1 MNLNRARTASQRKY
15 STVNMTRFQR
25 QLLADTRLDV
35 DAATHIVNLCGAIV
49 KMKLSKYGTG
59 GPIMATVFNT
69 QVGNGKYCL
78 QFETDNKEHY
88 MLMQSLVRLCMDR
101 TNIRL
106 IDADS
111 LIEDLEF
118 LAKHEDSFR

>member
-1 MNLNRARTASQRKY
+1 MS
-15 STVNMTRFQR
+15 
-25 QLLADTRLDV
+25 
-35 DAATHIVNLCGAIV
+35 
-49 KMKLSKYGTG
+49 
-59 GPIMATVFNT
+59 TVFNT

-111 LIEDLEF
+111 LIEDL
-118 LAKHEDSFR
+118 

>member
-1 MNLNRARTASQRKY
+1 
-15 STVNMTRFQR
+15 
-25 QLLADTRLDV
+25 
-35 DAATHIVNLCGAIV
+35 
-49 KMKLSKYGTG
+49 
-59 GPIMATVFNT
+59 MATVFNT
-69 QVGNGKYCL
+69 QVGKGKYCL

-111 LIEDLEF
+111 LIDDLEF
-118 LAKHEDSFR
+118 LAKHEDSFRQSVILGVVHIIKSRIEIDSMKDCKILETMKVGKT

>member
-1 MNLNRARTASQRKY
+1 
-15 STVNMTRFQR
+15 
-25 QLLADTRLDV
+25 
-35 DAATHIVNLCGAIV
+35 
-49 KMKLSKYGTG
+49 
-59 GPIMATVFNT
+59 MATVFNT

-118 LAKHEDSFR
+118 IAKHEDSFRQSVILSVVQVIKSRIEIDSMKDCKILEAMKVGKT

>member
-1 MNLNRARTASQRKY
+1 MS
-15 STVNMTRFQR
+15 
-25 QLLADTRLDV
+25 
-35 DAATHIVNLCGAIV
+35 
-49 KMKLSKYGTG
+49 
-59 GPIMATVFNT
+59 TVFNT
-69 QVGNGKYCL
+69 RVGNGKYCL

-118 LAKHEDSFR
+118 LAKHEDRFRQSVILGVVHVIKSRIEIDSMKDCKILESMKVGKT

>member
-1 MNLNRARTASQRKY
+1 MS
-15 STVNMTRFQR
+15 
-25 QLLADTRLDV
+25 
-35 DAATHIVNLCGAIV
+35 
-49 KMKLSKYGTG
+49 
-59 GPIMATVFNT
+59 TVFNT
-69 QVGNGKYCL
+69 HVGNGKYCL

-88 MLMQSLVRLCMDR
+88 MLMQSLVRLCMDQ

-118 LAKHEDSFR
+118 LAKHEDSFRQSVILGVVHLIKSRIEIDSMKDCKILEAMKVGKT